1 MKGEHDNDADQT
13 RDEVAAPQP
22 GPGSRLAK
30 ARAAANLSVEQ
41 VAAHLNLTVGVV
53 KALEKDDAAQL
64 PAPVFVRGYIKNYAR
79 LVGLRG
85 DELVDQYENSR
96 APDVPLELRPRPA
109 SESPRVGHGLSLRSV
124 VVVLLV
130 AGLGLVAWWWVQG
143 GRIDVAGLTGSMAS
157 RTTAPTEPT
166 LPAERAPVVVTPQSG
181 AAGNPSTG
189 DVAAPANADAV
200 APSGPAPAGEVVMP
214 VQPVA
219 PAQPEPVAE
228 PPPPP
233 PPPAPTGH
241 QLSLALTDDVWVE
254 VVDDDGSR
262 LVFDMLRA
270 GTRRQVTGEGPFL
283 VLLGKAG
290 AVTVELDGRRVDHGA
305 FENKGI
311 ARFILDD
318 QEGEIVTR
326 AP

>member
-41 VAAHLNLTVGVV
+41 VATHLNLTVGVV
-53 KALEKDDAAQL
+53 KALEKDDAGQL

-200 APSGPAPAGEVVMP
+200 APSGPAPAGEVAMP
-214 VQPVA
+214 TQPVA

-270 GTRRQVTGEGPFL
+270 GTRRQVSGEGPFL

-290 AVTVELDGRRVDHGA
+290 AVTVELDGRRVDHSA

-311 ARFILDD
+311 ARFVLDD